1 MNKLPY
7 WIAVE
12 EGTPVRF
19 SDLSHMIASA
29 FYPSDEELMAYGAA
43 RVNLD
48 AELPGAV
55 RDGELIVRNRA
66 GFGRHTLPEGAAL
79 LDSVVFPH
87 DLAVFLKDRGMDV
100 RLIPRANGPELWTL
114 ENAAIALAEQLTLTN
129 ESRGTLLDQMVAAA
143 NEGNLIVR
151 HPHTDLPANDGQVRE
166 SYELTRP
173 EDVNSW
179 LESEGATY
187 RWSIRTTLASGHPK
201 VSAHEVASAPIT
213 SPLSAEGVK
222 KSELQISEIIS
233 EALALGYEVMSVPES
248 GKIALMKKC
257 MLSRPDLFGAGKH
270 PFLRAWKLALN
281 QKRLRTANHFRY
293 GGK

>member
-12 EGTPVRF
+12 EGAPVRF
-19 SDLSHMIASA
+19 SELSHMIASA
-29 FYPSDEELMAYGAA
+29 FYPSDEELMAYGVA

-55 RDGELIVRNRA
+55 RNGELIVRNRA
-66 GFGRHTLPEGAAL
+66 GFGRHTFPEGAAL
-79 LDSVVFPH
+79 LDSVVLPH
-87 DLAVFLKDRGMDV
+87 DLAVFLKDRGMEV
-100 RLIPRANGPELWTL
+100 RLIPRASGPELWTL
-114 ENAAIALAEQLTLTN
+114 ENAAIALAEQLMLTN

-179 LESEGATY
+179 LESEGAAY
-187 RWSIRTTLASGHPK
+187 RWSIRAPLASEHPK
-201 VSAHEVASAPIT
+201 TPTHEAASASVAS
-213 SPLSAEGVK
+213 SVSAEGTTK
-222 KSELQISEIIS
+222 REQQISKIIS
-233 EALALGYEVMSVPES
+233 EALALGYEVMSLPEG
-248 GKIALMKKC
+248 GKAALMEKC
-257 MLSRPDLFGAGKH
+257 MSSRPDLFGAGED
-270 PFLRAWKLALN
+270 PFLSAWKIAVKK
-281 QKRLRTANHFRY
+281 KRLRTANHFRY